1 MPSVLIAIIF
11 YAIDGDFAGYHTE
24 LQHAALVL
32 ANLIMFLQGEAG
44 CLFEQDFLVLRAALM
59 QCSRELYLQATV
71 KSRLVDEPV
80 VDRQVVDPRC
90 NDGDFY
96 ALAAHVAV
104 RAELVMPATS
114 VAPVINQQVLLGV
127 PANGII
133 AYLQFL

>member
-1 MPSVLIAIIF
+1 M
-11 YAIDGDFAGYHTE
+11 AGVRGVRGVTIQQYY
-24 LQHAALVL
+24 
-32 ANLIMFLQGEAG
+32 MYR
-44 CLFEQDFLVLRAALM
+44 RAALM

-96 ALAAHVAV
+96 ALAVHVAV

-127 PANGII
+127 PANGIMMFFDLMTTSPL
-133 AYLQFL
+133 AS